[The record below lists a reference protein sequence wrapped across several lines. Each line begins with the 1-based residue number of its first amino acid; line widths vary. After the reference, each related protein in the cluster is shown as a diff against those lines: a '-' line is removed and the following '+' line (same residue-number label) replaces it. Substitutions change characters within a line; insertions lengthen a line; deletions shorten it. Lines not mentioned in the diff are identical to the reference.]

1 MRLKHTLILLT
12 MVSVVADTLLLP
24 FYPQFFA
31 EAFGE
36 TSAAHVGAY
45 IAACCFT
52 VMTAFPLW
60 ARLARK
66 IDEVHLWIYTQIAAG
81 CLGLYCAQT
90 QSLLGFWIASQ
101 LMLVFKASYLLIYP
115 YVLRLE
121 EKDNHLNVA
130 GLFSVMVHFGAIGG
144 ALVGGSLLQYFA
156 AQSVYYFMA
165 ASDAVQVALC
175 IGLVLTLKTPLRK
188 TVTPVQDAA
197 GGESGFLFGLSPLV
211 LKISF
216 VSALFYFSSFM
227 ARPYFSVYWEGVSG
241 VEQKMLS
248 ALVYSI
254 PAWVALACLWMGRNA
269 NGPQNHVQKI
279 QWGALAA
286 IVGLVLQASESMVL
300 IVLGRCLFGYGL
312 YQIMVRLE
320 VILFEKST
328 PDDYAA
334 DFSKVHFFQNVGVIG
349 ASFSVGYIVDALGVL
364 HTFTAS
370 VVGFCLALVCFYLLF
385 KPRVETTSASGN
397 NATMTLSGVSND

>member
-1 MRLKHTLILLT
+1 MWLKRSLILLT
-12 MVSVVADTLLLP
+12 MISVVADTLLLP

-52 VMTAFPLW
+52 VMIAFPLW
-60 ARLARK
+60 AKLARRVN
-66 IDEVHLWIYTQIAAG
+66 EVHLWIYTQVAAG

-90 QSLLGFWIASQ
+90 ESLLGFWIASQ

-115 YVLRLE
+115 FVLRLE
-121 EKDNHLNVA
+121 AKDNHLNVA

-144 ALVGGSLLQYFA
+144 ALVGGSLIQYFP

-165 ASDAVQVALC
+165 ASDGLQVVLC
-175 IGLVLTLKTPLRK
+175 LWLVASLQLGFWKAAAAAE
-188 TVTPVQDAA
+188 PVAA
-197 GGESGFLFGLSPLV
+197 APVVSGTRPLFGLV
-211 LKISF
+211 LKISAA
-216 VSALFYFSSFM
+216 SALFYFSAFL
-227 ARPYFSVYWEGVSG
+227 ARPYFSVYWEAVSG
-241 VEQKMLS
+241 SEQKLLS

-254 PAWVALACLWMGRNA
+254 PAWMALACLGY
-269 NGPQNHVQKI
+269 GQFVKKPQNHVQKI
-279 QWGALAA
+279 LLGACAA
-286 IVGLVLQASESMVL
+286 IVGLLLQTGELVWA

-320 VILFEKST
+320 VILFEQSK
-328 PDDYAA
+328 PADYAS

-349 ASFSVGYIVDALGVL
+349 ASFSVGYLVDNFGVL
-364 HTFTAS
+364 HTFSAA
-370 VVGFCLALVCFYLLF
+370 VLGFALALFCFYLLF
-385 KPRVETTSASGN
+385 RPHVSARPVESLN
-397 NATMTLSGVSND
+397 MELSGVSND